1 MGTGNYS
8 ATSNNMMSVHFM
20 IFMSKFKEAEVKEQL
35 IIVSLMD
42 VGFLRIASSL
52 ASKSYTTDCPTG
64 TSASRRIQKNI
75 QLCSVLVSPDFYHVC
90 RFIRSYLCLRGRTG
104 PLGL

>member
-1 MGTGNYS
+1 
-8 ATSNNMMSVHFM
+8 MSVHFM

-42 VGFLRIASSL
+42 VGFLRIACSL

-64 TSASRRIQKNI
+64 TSASRRIQKKYSAM
-75 QLCSVLVSPDFYHVC
+75 QCSGFSRFLSRLPFLQVLFMSARPN
-90 RFIRSYLCLRGRTG
+90 RPTRPI
-104 PLGL
+104 GLLALTYGA